1 MINKK
6 IDVKSLN
13 TNKELLDVINFLKT
27 TYGQLIALGVVAQNN
42 NVMGYYTPDQ
52 IDESIE
58 IDYSKVGNIR
68 FTLLGINQEIVS
80 AVYDNNEKSINVTIL
95 NMDNTIS
102 PVKEAKP
109 RVALN
114 ALDYIDDKD
123 CCYYNFENGKIAKYN
138 PMFMKL
144 IKVGLLILNQVDGCM
159 ITIFIMKRFI
169 LQGGG
174 KNNDLYTTNK
184 KSN

>member
-27 TYGQLIALGVVAQNN
+27 TYGQLIALEVVAQNN

-138 PMFMKL
+138 PKTGTMYVYEIDKGWVVNFEPSGWMY
-144 IKVGLLILNQVDGCM
+144 D
-159 ITIFIMKRFI
+159 
-169 LQGGG
+169 
-174 KNNDLYTTNK
+174 NNLYYEEVYTTGRGK
-184 KSN
+184 KQ